1 MGKCLYCDVEEILD
15 ESDQKERQR
24 EREYHEMRKDENLK
38 NKREGYDK
46 REFKQLICAVLRKSN
61 KTPP

>member
-1 MGKCLYCDVEEILD
+1 MNRTKKRDR
-15 ESDQKERQR
+15 ERER

-46 REFKQLICAVLRKSN
+46 REFK
-61 KTPP
+61 